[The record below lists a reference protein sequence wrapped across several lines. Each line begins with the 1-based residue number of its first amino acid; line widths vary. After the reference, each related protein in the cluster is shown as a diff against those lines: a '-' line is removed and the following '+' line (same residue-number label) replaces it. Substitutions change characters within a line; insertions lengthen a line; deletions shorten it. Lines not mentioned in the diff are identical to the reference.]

1 MTGHQPVVACS
12 LTVIVCLC
20 CLPSGCTVGPGYHA
34 PTPELPEA
42 WHQTATE
49 GLAQGEVDLE
59 DWWHV
64 FDDDTLSDLVKRAAE
79 GNLDLRLAV
88 LRIREARALRGIA
101 AGELL
106 PSLAG
111 QGGWHRARASA
122 NGLMGG
128 LPSAPGKGEQFA
140 NTVARGIAGSALS
153 QGLGTAFPG
162 APAVTNSLASG
173 LMGLVPT
180 PTRLAETEATDLY
193 ATGFDAS
200 WEIDVFGGIRRN
212 IESADAVVA
221 AAVEDYRSVL
231 VSLLAEVAATYI
243 DIRALQSQ
251 IDATQRNIALQKE
264 TLSLTQ
270 VKFNADL
277 VSELDVRQA
286 ETNLATTQSELPLL
300 EAGLSVAIYRM
311 GVLIGR
317 EPATLYD
324 ELSQV
329 RDIPKPPA
337 ETLIGVPVDLLRRR
351 PDIRAAERR
360 LAAQTARIGVA
371 AADLYPRFTL
381 SGTFGF
387 EATDIN
393 HMLDSRSVTYGFG
406 PALRWNIF
414 DGLRNLNRIAAQQAA
429 THQAYVSYEQTLLQA
444 LQDVESALVA
454 YTREQVRYAALA
466 RATEAGRRSAQLAEK
481 RYQDGLTDFQNV
493 LIAQR
498 SLVNLETALAQSR
511 GQVAVNLV
519 ALYKALGGGW
529 SPDVMPQEQFLDDSS
544 DVLADPLGFFLSGGK
559 GALPWENR
567 PEEQPETGPTSTDPE

>member
-1 MTGHQPVVACS
+1 MKGYRPAAPY
-12 LTVIVCLC
+12 LAAVIAGLSSI
-20 CLPSGCTVGPGYHA
+20 LSGCAVGPDYQA
-34 PTPELPEA
+34 PKPDVPDR
-42 WHQTATE
+42 WHQAATG
-49 GLAQGEVDLE
+49 GLAHGNADLKE
-59 DWWHV
+59 WWQV
-64 FDDDTLSDLVKRAAE
+64 FEDDTLSNLIRRAAE

-122 NGLMGG
+122 NGLVGG
-128 LPSAPGKGEQFA
+128 IPSAPGKGEEFA
-140 NTVARGIAGSALS
+140 NTVTRGIATSALS
-153 QGLGTAFPG
+153 QRLSSAVPGVPGVTSSVANGLI
-162 APAVTNSLASG
+162 G
-173 LMGLVPT
+173 LMSGQT
-180 PTRLAETEATDLY
+180 ELADTEAMDLY
-193 ATGFDAS
+193 AAGFDAS

-212 IESADAVVA
+212 VESADAVLA

-317 EPATLYD
+317 EPAAVYD
-324 ELSQV
+324 ELSKV
-329 RDIPKPPA
+329 RDIPEPPA
-337 ETLIGVPVDLLRRR
+337 ETLIGVPVDLVRRR

-371 AADLYPRFTL
+371 AADLYPRLTL

-393 HMLDSRSVTYGFG
+393 HMADARSVTYGFG

-414 DGLRNLNRIAAQQAA
+414 DGLRNLNRIAVQQAA
-429 THQAYVSYEQTLLQA
+429 AHQAYVAYEQTLLRA
-444 LQDVESALVA
+444 LQDVETALVA
-454 YTREQVRYAALA
+454 YTRERARYAALV
-466 RATEAGRRSAQLAEK
+466 RATEAGRRSAQLAET
-481 RYQDGLTDFQNV
+481 RYHDGLTDFQNV

-529 SPDVMPQEQFLDDSS
+529 SPDVVPQRQYLDDPSGI
-544 DVLADPLGFFLSGGK
+544 LADPVDFVLTGGK
-559 GALPWENR
+559 GVLPW
-567 PEEQPETGPTSTDPE
+567 QAGPDDEADAAGTSTGTE